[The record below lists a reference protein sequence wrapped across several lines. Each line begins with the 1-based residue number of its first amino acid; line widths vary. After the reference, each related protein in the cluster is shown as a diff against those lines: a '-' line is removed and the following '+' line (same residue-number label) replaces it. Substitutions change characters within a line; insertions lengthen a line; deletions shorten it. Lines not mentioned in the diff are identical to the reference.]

1 MALTPKGKQVKNLVL
16 ENLEIYVDA
25 RIRSVKQRA
34 ENEFNG
40 HATEQEGKKIKI
52 GTSREIRDQ
61 YDPLIEELLKWKRY
75 KEAIEDLK

>member
-16 ENLEIYVDA
+16 ENLEVYVDA

-34 ENEFNG
+34 ENAFNG

-52 GTSREIRDQ
+52 GTSKEIRDQ
-61 YDPLIEELLKWKRY
+61 YDPLIDELLKWKRY